1 MPGEGRLTHAAVDR
15 ILALLD
21 ETAGHDIDLAIDGL
35 DLRAEGRAVPPPP
48 ARPAGV
54 AAEPVAAFPVPAPPT
69 PEPAGPRAVL
79 APRAGGILLLTGLAP
94 GRAVSA
100 DTEVAAIGPDG
111 AGVAVRAGIAG
122 TVTDLFVTDGE
133 LVEYGQPLL
142 RLTPAA

>member
-35 DLRAEGRAVPPPP
+35 SLRAEGRAVPPAPV
-48 ARPAGV
+48 RPTAV
-54 AAEPVAAFPVPAPPT
+54 VAEPVATFPAPA
-69 PEPAGPRAVL
+69 PAGPKAVL
-79 APRAGGILLLTGLAP
+79 APRAGGVALPAGLAP

-100 DTEVAAIGPDG
+100 DTEVAAIGAEG
-111 AGVAVRAGIAG
+111 AGEAVRAGVAG
-122 TVTDLFVTDGE
+122 TVTDLFVADGE